1 MEAATK
7 NCIDAEIGKT
17 FFDAVAKAVEESAPD
32 SGGINGMAV
41 EFADTVDAIR
51 MDSGKQIRRQC
62 ISLAAEC
69 LRKYINCWQKGEP
82 MEFAET

>member
-1 MEAATK
+1 MEASVK
-7 NCIDAEIGKT
+7 NRIDAEIGKA
-17 FFDAVAKAVEESAPD
+17 FFDAVTKAVEESAPN
-32 SGGINGMAV
+32 SGGIDGMAV

>member
-7 NCIDAEIGKT
+7 NCIDSEIRKA
-17 FFDAVAKAVEESAPD
+17 FFDGVTKAVEESAPD
-32 SGGINGMAV
+32 SGGIDGLSV